1 MNVRNFLAVGLLAV
15 GSLQM
20 LGYLAGSK
28 ILRGLGLASGVAPF
42 PKVFCAADGYE
53 AFAASFALRGIL
65 EDGSTWSRS
74 LDAEWYSKL
83 QGPYNRRN
91 VYGATLAFAPRL
103 PVDLRQSLLRE
114 ALRPGSS
121 LRAELEIPEDVR
133 DLKIVITPRPGETGS
148 GGPWTFTSND
158 DKP

>member
-1 MNVRNFLAVGLLAV
+1 MNARNIFAVSLLAV
-15 GSLQM
+15 GSFQM
-20 LGYLAGSK
+20 LGYLTGSR

-53 AFAASFALRGIL
+53 AFAASFALSGIR
-65 EDGSTWSRS
+65 EDGSVWSRP

-83 QGPYNRRN
+83 RGPYNRRN

-103 PVDLRQSLLRE
+103 PVDLRQSLLSA

-121 LRAELEIPEDVR
+121 LRAELEIPENVR

-148 GGPWTFTSND
+148 GGPWTFTCND
-158 DKP
+158 GTP